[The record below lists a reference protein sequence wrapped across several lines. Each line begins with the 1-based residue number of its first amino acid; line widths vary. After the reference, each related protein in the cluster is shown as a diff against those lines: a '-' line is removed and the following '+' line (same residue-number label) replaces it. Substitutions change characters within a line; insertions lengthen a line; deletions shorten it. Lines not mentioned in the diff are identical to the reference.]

1 MKAEVADFVA
11 RTGKKNCIWGV
22 HADTWRGDSFEGL
35 DVNMAVMLK
44 CLLKK

>member
-11 RTGKKNCIWGV
+11 RTVKKNCIWEV
-22 HADTWRGDSFEGL
+22 RADTWRGDSFEDLG
-35 DVNMAVMLK
+35 VNMAVKLK